1 MHYKK
6 QRGNKIL
13 LLLSAGAIL
22 FGCLSLSCFPAA
34 RFSARENRVLAAFP
48 QPSVASVADGNYTA
62 ALDAYATDR
71 FPFRIPLRTA
81 RSGLLIATGRQEAG
95 DVLLCTDGSLCKRA
109 QVNERAYQKNLTVL
123 QDLCATYGDRFT
135 VAIAPRRID
144 ARAEVLPSLYD
155 NGENAAPWSLL
166 QHSLPNA
173 VTFSMLTADAHWYR
187 TDHHWTTQGA
197 YQAYRHLGQTLGYAP
212 LPEESFTAETVS
224 TTFYGTSHAAAG
236 IPFITPDTIQLYRYD
251 GDVAYTVKKDGE
263 PAPFTGFYDRERLN
277 THDGYGV
284 FFGGNCGTLEIT
296 DQTERP
302 TLLVI
307 KDSFANAL
315 LPFLARHFHVIA
327 LDPRYEKADL
337 ATHAATAD
345 RILFLC
351 GMQTLTAPLL

>member
-1 MHYKK
+1 MKK
-6 QRGNKIL
+6 RGTSDKIL
-13 LLLSAGAIL
+13 LGAVGFAIL
-22 FGCLSLSCFPAA
+22 FGGVALSLFPAA
-34 RFSARENRVLAAFP
+34 RISKQENRILAEFP
-48 QPSVASVADGNYTA
+48 HFNLREMSSSTYTA

-123 QDLCATYGDRFT
+123 QDLCAAYGDRFT

-144 ARAEVLPSLYD
+144 ARAELLPSLYD
-155 NGENAAPWSLL
+155 NSENAAPWSLL

-197 YQAYRHLGQTLGYAP
+197 YQAYRHLGQALGYAP

-236 IPFITPDTIQLYRYD
+236 IPFIAPDTIQLYRYD
-251 GDVAYTVKKDGE
+251 GDAAYTVKKDGE
-263 PAPFTGFYDRERLN
+263 PASFTGFYDRERLN

-327 LDPRYEKADL
+327 LDPRYEKANL